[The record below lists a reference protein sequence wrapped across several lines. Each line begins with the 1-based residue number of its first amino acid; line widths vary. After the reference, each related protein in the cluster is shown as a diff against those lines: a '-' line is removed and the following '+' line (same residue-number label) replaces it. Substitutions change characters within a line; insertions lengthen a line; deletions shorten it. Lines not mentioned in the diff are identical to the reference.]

1 MSFTSI
7 FSIALS
13 AILIENFILSRF
25 LGICPFLGV
34 SKKIET
40 ATGMGMAVI
49 FVMGSASAITWIVDR
64 FILVNLGLEYLR
76 TIAFILVIA
85 TLVQL
90 VEMVLQKQMPS
101 LYEALGIYLPLITT
115 NCAVLGSALLNIQ
128 YDFNFI
134 ESVVFGVSAG
144 IGFLLAIVLFA
155 AVRERLEFS
164 DIPKPFQGFPIALI
178 SAGLISIV
186 FMGFSGLKIW

>member
-1 MSFTSI
+1 MSFAGI

-13 AILIENFILSRF
+13 AILIDNFILVKF
-25 LGICPFLGV
+25 LGICSYLGC
-34 SKKIET
+34 SKKMET

-49 FVMGSASAITWIVDR
+49 FVMSFSSAISWVVDR
-64 FILVNLGLEYLR
+64 FILVPLGLEYLR

-90 VEMVLQKQMPS
+90 VEMMLQKKMPS

-115 NCAVLGSALLNIQ
+115 NCAVLGVALLNVQ
-128 YDFNFI
+128 FGYNFI
-134 ESVVFGVSAG
+134 ESVVYGAAAGVG
-144 IGFLLAIVLFA
+144 YTVAIVLFA
-155 AVRERLEFS
+155 AVRERMEFS

-178 SAGLISIV
+178 SSGLISIV